1 MKKQRS
7 VTFDESIDEV
17 DEFNRR
23 RTKSLPD
30 AYDVPRKQTS
40 MMDLVAQSIPITPAE
55 FATYAISQKSIY
67 NTFPRKNVSRK
78 QSLEHI
84 YDEIPT
90 IAEIKAAEEV
100 SKSTMDTKS
109 DESKLTEDSKN
120 TEVTYAN
127 EIQKDEN
134 IEKTKM

>member
-1 MKKQRS
+1 M
-7 VTFDESIDEV
+7 TFDESIDEV

-40 MMDLVAQSIPITPAE
+40 MMDLVAQTIPITPAE
-55 FATYAISQKSIY
+55 IATYAMSQKSIY
-67 NTFPRKNVSRK
+67 NTFPRKNISRK

-90 IAEIKAAEEV
+90 IAEIMAADEA
-100 SKSTMDTKS
+100 SKSTLNIKS
-109 DESKLTEDSKN
+109 DEIKLTEETKIEDSKD

-127 EIQKDEN
+127 EIKKDEN

>member
-1 MKKQRS
+1 M
-7 VTFDESIDEV
+7 DEV

-30 AYDVPRKQTS
+30 AYDVPRKPTS
-40 MMDLVAQSIPITPAE
+40 MMDLYAQSVKVTPKDM
-55 FATYAISQKSIY
+55 ATYAMSQKSIY
-67 NTFPRKNVSRK
+67 HTFPKKNITRK

-90 IAEIKAAEEV
+90 IAEIRAAESIVDE
-100 SKSTMDTKS
+100 KEKNSTEETK
-109 DESKLTEDSKN
+109 E

-127 EIQKDEN
+127 EIKKDEN
-134 IEKTKM
+134 VEKTKM

>member
-1 MKKQRS
+1 
-7 VTFDESIDEV
+7 
-17 DEFNRR
+17 
-23 RTKSLPD
+23 
-30 AYDVPRKQTS
+30 
-40 MMDLVAQSIPITPAE
+40 MMDLVAQSVPITPAE
-55 FATYAISQKSIY
+55 IATYAISQKSVY

-90 IAEIKAAEEV
+90 IAEIKAADEI
-100 SKSTMDTKS
+100 SKSSMDIKS
-109 DESKLTEDSKN
+109 NESKLTEETIVQDSKD

-127 EIQKDEN
+127 EIKKDEN